1 MLDHAPVH
9 GLEHISVKSILSKR
23 RNKMARVFEITDKE
37 QAMIDAW
44 AKTGKLSAAA
54 KILDIPQS
62 TMSNRKSR
70 LQWRYKRAKD
80 FCRQVERQ
88 MARLPGALE

>member
-1 MLDHAPVH
+1 
-9 GLEHISVKSILSKR
+9 
-23 RNKMARVFEITDKE
+23 MARVFEITEKE
-37 QAMIDAW
+37 QAMLDAW
-44 AKTGKLSAAA
+44 AKTGSLTAAA

-70 LQWRYKRAKD
+70 LQWRFKRARD

-88 MARLPGALE
+88 MARLPGPLE

>member
-1 MLDHAPVH
+1 
-9 GLEHISVKSILSKR
+9 
-23 RNKMARVFEITDKE
+23 MARVFEVTEKE
-37 QAMIDAW
+37 LAMLDAW
-44 AKTGKLSAAA
+44 AKTGSLTAAA
-54 KILDIPQS
+54 KILNIPQS

-70 LQWRYKRAKD
+70 LQWRFKRARD